1 MTDSVLLDTSVVIDF
16 LRAKNRNETKFYK
29 LAEKGVNLYI
39 SILTYAELHAGKSV
53 WESQKALNSLQKIL
67 SGLTVIYL
75 SEVTAR
81 EAGRIRATYKLDL
94 IDSIIAATAL
104 EKDISLATLNTKH
117 FTKVTGLNVIRY

>member
-1 MTDSVLLDTSVVIDF
+1 MTDSVLLDTSVIIDF

-53 WESQKALNSLQKIL
+53 WENQKALYSLQKIL

-75 SEVTAR
+75 TEVTAR

-94 IDSIIAATAL
+94 IDSIITATAL

>member
-1 MTDSVLLDTSVVIDF
+1 MTDSVLLDTSVIIDF

-53 WESQKALNSLQKIL
+53 WENQKALYSLQKIL

-75 SEVTAR
+75 TEVTAR